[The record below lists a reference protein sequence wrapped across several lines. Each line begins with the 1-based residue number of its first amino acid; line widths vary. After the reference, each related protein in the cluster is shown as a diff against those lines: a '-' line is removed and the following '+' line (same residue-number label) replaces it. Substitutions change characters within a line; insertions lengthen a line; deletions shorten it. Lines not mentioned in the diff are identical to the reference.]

1 MVQRVLIQGGS
12 AAGNAPTMMH
22 RDLLALIVEDWYD
35 IALRMKNDPAA
46 NKAFGWI
53 LEMFAFSIAAS
64 QAPDG
69 PLEFELHG
77 KSAHIFLHEQL
88 HSSAVL
94 SKPGPGHDQ
103 DE

>member
-1 MVQRVLIQGGS
+1 
-12 AAGNAPTMMH
+12 MMH

-69 PLEFELHG
+69 PLEFDLHG
-77 KSAHIFLHEQL
+77 EPAHIIVQRKTFI
-88 HSSAVL
+88 SSV
-94 SKPGPGHDQ
+94 SC
-103 DE
+103 

>member
-1 MVQRVLIQGGS
+1 MIQGILIRQGCT
-12 AAGNAPTMMH
+12 AGNAPTMMH

-69 PLEFELHG
+69 PLEFDLHG
-77 KSAHIFLHEQL
+77 ESAHIIVQRKTFI
-88 HSSAVL
+88 SSV
-94 SKPGPGHDQ
+94 SC
-103 DE
+103 